1 MSWRNEVTFDDLLSA
16 NDTQYDTIIHLEKKI
31 ESLKREVGNLKKE
44 VEKVEDASDLMYD
57 DLRDLAEYYSNTK
70 LTAEEKLK
78 QMESVFD
85 SRFGFV
91 NGKLNLE

>member
-1 MSWRNEVTFDDLLSA
+1 MTNEERKFSFPLTNNERDFQRSVMTL
-16 NDTQYDTIIHLEKKI
+16 
-31 ESLKREVGNLKKE
+31 REEL
-44 VEKVEDASDLMYD
+44 EKVEDACDLMYD

-91 NGKLNLE
+91 NGRLNLE